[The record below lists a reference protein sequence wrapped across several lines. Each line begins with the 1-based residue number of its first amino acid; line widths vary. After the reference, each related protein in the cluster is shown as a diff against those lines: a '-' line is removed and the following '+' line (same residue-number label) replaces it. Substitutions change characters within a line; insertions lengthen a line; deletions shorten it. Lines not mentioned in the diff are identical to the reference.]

1 MIYLNEKF
9 FTEIKKFR
17 YEIINNQKI
26 PKNKTVILKWRIK
39 KLIK

>member
-17 YEIINNQKI
+17 YEIINNQ
-26 PKNKTVILKWRIK
+26 ND
-39 KLIK
+39 KLIHFNR